1 MCCRIVLPS
10 FFANK
15 QQGDEGKK
23 RGGER
28 NNVNRKSNE
37 KDRVRINGSAWIVN
51 EERVPAYE
59 KKTKLEQPTE
69 HQLNEENDLEE
80 THKED
85 KESESGEKGGDSLLV
100 GGRTE
105 ITGDQWSWV

>member
-28 NNVNRKSNE
+28 NNENRKSNE
-37 KDRVRINGSAWIVN
+37 KDGVRINGSAWIVN

-69 HQLNEENDLEE
+69 QHEENYLDE

-85 KESESGEKGGDSLLV
+85 KESESGEKAGDSLLA